1 MASLA
6 VPLSPLPAVALPS
19 LAVSVGAV
27 ALSDPSAL
35 PPPPSLVPV
44 AGPVFLVPPASLAVL
59 VSPAGPVPP
68 APPLIPAPPPILATP
83 VVPVPDVPPTVAPS
97 ARASTTGSFPWPA
110 TQVGWPGK
118 EVTTSDRPTREAIAT
133 PFHWSS
139 PWTATS

>member
-27 ALSDPSAL
+27 ALSDLSAL
-35 PPPPSLVPV
+35 SSPPSLVPV
-44 AGPVFLVPPASLAVL
+44 VGLVLLVPPASLAVL
-59 VSPAGPVPP
+59 VSPAGPVVP
-68 APPLIPAPPPILATP
+68 APP
-83 VVPVPDVPPTVAPS
+83 VVPVVPDAPPTVAPS

-110 TQVGWPGK
+110 TQVGCPGK